1 MRLTLMM
8 FSKIGTFSTEYS
20 NLPESYIKRAM
31 KQVSVVNK
39 FNSTLTHVIKVFSS
53 NYVMQ

>member
-8 FSKIGTFSTEYS
+8 FSKIGKFSTEYS